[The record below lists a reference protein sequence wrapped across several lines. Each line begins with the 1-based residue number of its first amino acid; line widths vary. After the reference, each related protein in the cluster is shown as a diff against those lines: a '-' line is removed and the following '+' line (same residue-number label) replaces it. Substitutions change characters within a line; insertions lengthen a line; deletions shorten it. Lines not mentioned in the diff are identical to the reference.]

1 MIDIH
6 CHILPGIDDGPKAI
20 DESLAMLRM
29 AAADGIRTIVATPH
43 WGGPYEETS
52 PTLVRSL
59 VARVNELASEH
70 DLPVEVLPG
79 CEARMDPALPNQ
91 ACSGEL
97 LTLGDRGRYVLVEVL
112 GPPVPL
118 YALEVHFELRLAGFT
133 PILAHAERLLTV
145 PSAWS
150 FTKEFVDQGG
160 LVQVN
165 ASALGGEEGRAVR
178 NRARRLFREGLAQVI
193 ASDGHGTEQR
203 RPVLTQCL
211 GAFPRRDRDTVLER
225 YCSLELGRPD

>member
-6 CHILPGIDDGPKAI
+6 CHILPGIDDGPKDL

-43 WGGPYEETS
+43 WGGPYWEAC

-59 VARVNELASEH
+59 VARVNELAAEH
-70 DLPVEVLPG
+70 DLPVDVLPG
-79 CEARMDPALPNQ
+79 CEARMDPALPEKARGGQ
-91 ACSGEL
+91 L
-97 LTLGDRGRYVLVEVL
+97 LTLGDWGRYVLVEVQ
-112 GPPVPL
+112 GPPFPL
-118 YALEVHFELRLAGFT
+118 YALEVHFELRLAGLT
-133 PILAHAERLLTV
+133 PILAHAERLLGV
-145 PSAWS
+145 ESAWS
-150 FTKEFVDQGG
+150 FAREFVDQGG
-160 LVQVN
+160 LLQVN

-211 GAFPRRDRDTVLER
+211 SAFHRKERDTILER
-225 YCSLELGRPD
+225 YCSLDLERAD